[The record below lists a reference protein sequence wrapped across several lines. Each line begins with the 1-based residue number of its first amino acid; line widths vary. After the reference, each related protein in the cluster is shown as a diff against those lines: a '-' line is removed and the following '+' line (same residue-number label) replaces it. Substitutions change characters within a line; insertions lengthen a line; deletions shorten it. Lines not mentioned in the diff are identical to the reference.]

1 LIVKMRWKESKNR
14 SKILNNFGGVFMVI
28 PKLSPEERSKA
39 LAKAQKIRSERMEVR
54 KQLKAG
60 KLNLEN
66 ILNDANNEVYAKM
79 RVKYLLESLPQIGKI
94 TAMKLMDEIGI
105 DEARRV
111 QGLGSR
117 QKAQLLEKLS

>member
-1 LIVKMRWKESKNR
+1 MA
-14 SKILNNFGGVFMVI
+14 I

-60 KLNLEN
+60 KLTLEK
-66 ILNDANNEVYAKM
+66 ILKDANNEVYAKM

-117 QKAQLLEKLS
+117 QKSQLLEKLS